1 MEPKKILFRP
11 VTPNGPLRISP
22 IRLTEG
28 SSTKCR
34 AVLPYVYVKLLTNDR
49 VVLEMTEN
57 SLTEQICLRIKSQTE
72 IFLKTMLFSD
82 LVKLFCPDIF

>member
-1 MEPKKILFRP
+1 MEPKKPLFRP

-34 AVLPYVYVKLLTNDR
+34 AVLGYLYVKLLTNHR
-49 VVLEMTEN
+49 VVSEMTEN
-57 SLTEQICLRIKSQTE
+57 SLTEQILPSNQESNENLTRAHTRKAS
-72 IFLKTMLFSD
+72 
-82 LVKLFCPDIF
+82 